1 MQRFFFFSSLNLKQ
15 FNCNS
20 IKMYV
25 IIYFMSL
32 LWMKEK
38 YRRLKRH
45 MKTNISPFPS
55 SVFSDLDKASGCQ

>member
-25 IIYFMSL
+25 IIYFMSFMDERKIQEIKETHEDKYFSFSFFCL
-32 LWMKEK
+32 L
-38 YRRLKRH
+38 R
-45 MKTNISPFPS
+45 P
-55 SVFSDLDKASGCQ
+55 